1 MTGVLVTG
9 ATGFMGRALVARLLE
24 DGRAVRILER
34 RPSDAFAGLAVER
47 VTGDV
52 TRPETLDA
60 ACAGAETVFNLA
72 GVLSYDARDEARLQ
86 AVNVDGLQNVLAAA
100 RAAGTRR
107 VVQVSSVAGVGY
119 TEDPARPQNEDSPFP
134 QGAWDNRYARSKRLG
149 EELALRAAAEG
160 QDVVV
165 ACPGFLLGPGDV
177 NRINTFVVEEYLR
190 GVLRTTVAGG
200 VSSVDVRD
208 VADGLLAIER
218 QGVSGRRY
226 ILTSEDGN
234 LSHREFFALAG
245 EVDGKRRRTF
255 ELPPGLLIAGARAGR
270 ALRLPVPLSPEE
282 IEAACQW
289 WFFTPARA
297 IAELGFRPRP
307 VREAMDATV
316 RYLRGR
322 GLRARPRRQRAA
334 AEAR

>member
-1 MTGVLVTG
+1 MSAVLVTG
-9 ATGFMGRALVARLLE
+9 ATGFMGRALVARLLD

-34 RPSDAFAGLAVER
+34 RPSDAFAGRSVER

-52 TRPETLDA
+52 TQPGTLAA

-72 GVLSYDARDEARLQ
+72 GVLSYDAKDEARLQ
-86 AVNVDGLQNVLAAA
+86 AVNVDGLENVLAAA
-100 RAAGTRR
+100 RAAGARR

-119 TEDPARPQNEDSPFP
+119 AEDPARPQNEDSPFP
-134 QGAWDNRYARSKRLG
+134 QGAWANRYARSKRLG
-149 EELALRAAAEG
+149 EDVVLRAVDEG

-190 GVLRTTVAGG
+190 GLLRTTVAGG

-208 VADGLLAIER
+208 VADGLLAIE
-218 QGVSGRRY
+218 QKGVSGRRY

-255 ELPPGLLIAGARAGR
+255 ELAPALLIAGARAGR

-289 WFFTPARA
+289 WYFTPARA
-297 IAELGFRPRP
+297 MTELGFRPRP
-307 VREAMDATV
+307 VREAMEATV
-316 RYLRGR
+316 KYLRER
-322 GLRARPRRQRAA
+322 GLKARPRA
-334 AEAR
+334 